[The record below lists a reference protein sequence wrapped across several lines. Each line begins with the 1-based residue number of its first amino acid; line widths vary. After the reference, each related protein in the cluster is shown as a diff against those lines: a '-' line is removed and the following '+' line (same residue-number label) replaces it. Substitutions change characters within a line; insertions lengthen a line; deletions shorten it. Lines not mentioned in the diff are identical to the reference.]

1 MARIKG
7 GSLGVPSGKVGNTVY
22 KHKNKKT
29 IAYLLNEAYN
39 KSYSEAALKMKRFSH
54 VFLNSVTL

>member
-22 KHKNKKT
+22 KRKNKKT
-29 IAYLLNEAYN
+29 IAYILNEAY
-39 KSYSEAALKMKRFSH
+39 KSQNSKR
-54 VFLNSVTL
+54 N